1 MPQQSR
7 AQVTRESIMVAAASE
22 FDRLGY
28 AAVPLSLI
36 LERSGVSKGAFYFH
50 FPSKIGLAAA
60 IMEAEQAIWPE
71 LTRRWDERGL
81 DALRTLI
88 GSTTQAVELISSDPI
103 VRAGVRLSTDPEV
116 HASGLRPQYLNWES
130 LLTAL
135 LERSRDEGLLRAG
148 ADPVEVARLLNAVF
162 AGNREIAAALTG
174 YADYVTRMEQAWRV
188 LLPAIATEEWLTDWR
203 TAPGLGG

>member
-1 MPQQSR
+1 MPTQPR

-28 AAVPLSLI
+28 AAVSLSLI
-36 LERSGVSKGAFYFH
+36 LERCGVSKGAFYFH
-50 FPSKIGLAAA
+50 FPSKIALAAA
-60 IMEAEQAIWPE
+60 IMESEQALWPE

-88 GSTTQAVELISSDPI
+88 GSTTQAVEMISGDPI

-130 LLTAL
+130 LLTVLA
-135 LERSRDEGLLRAG
+135 ERARDEGLLRPG
-148 ADPVEVARLLNAVF
+148 VDPVEVARVLNAVF

-174 YADYVTRMEQAWRV
+174 YADYVARMDQAWRV
-188 LLPAIATEEWLTDWR
+188 LLPGIATDEWLTQWR
-203 TAPGLGG
+203 TASAGGG